1 MQFFKRTV
9 KERTLKIIAKE
20 EQKKS
25 VKNRKKKKFIVACL
39 FDVKT
44 DSKIQKELFS
54 TKTIANFLR
63 NH

>member
-9 KERTLKIIAKE
+9 KERTLKIITKK

-25 VKNRKKKKFIVACL
+25 VKHRKKKFIVACL

-44 DSKIQKELFS
+44 DSKIQKERFS

>member
-25 VKNRKKKKFIVACL
+25 VKNRKKKN
-39 FDVKT
+39 
-44 DSKIQKELFS
+44 S
-54 TKTIANFLR
+54 
-63 NH
+63 